1 MTGIIFVDALEE
13 LPMLSQRLVKTRTP
27 LFALGAVACAVL
39 LAGCDEYV
47 HITRDPDVHIPRHA
61 TWAWRPAQEE
71 GSRRGSRPVTSR
83 DVITRG
89 ETRGET
95 VTREDHADYD
105 VLRGKVKAAI
115 DRNMTEKGFK
125 EASDPQEADFLVD
138 FHIAVRRRNM
148 TVERVYPGAYPGLVC
163 GPFGCYSGWGYGPA
177 AVGYENIHF
186 REGTIVIDVV
196 QNATDHSVYRAVGA
210 KPVRRDTFSFT
221 QDEVNGLVHHLLKDL
236 KPSKK

>member
-1 MTGIIFVDALEE
+1 
-13 LPMLSQRLVKTRTP
+13 MLSQRLLRARAP
-27 LFALGAVACAVL
+27 LFTACAIACAVL

-47 HITRDPDVHIPRHA
+47 HITRDRDVHIARHA
-61 TWAWRPAQEE
+61 TWAWQSAQEE
-71 GSRRGSRPVTSR
+71 SSRRGSRPVVSR

-89 ETRGET
+89 ET
-95 VTREDHADYD
+95 VTREDNADND
-105 VLRGKVKAAI
+105 ALRGKVKTAVE
-115 DRNMTEKGFK
+115 RNLNEKGLK
-125 EASDPQEADFLVD
+125 EASDPATADFLVD

-177 AVGYENIHF
+177 AVGYENIRF
-186 REGTIVIDVV
+186 REGTIVVDVV
-196 QNATDHSVYRAVGA
+196 QSPANHLVYRAVGE

-236 KPSKK
+236 KPSK

>member
-1 MTGIIFVDALEE
+1 
-13 LPMLSQRLVKTRTP
+13 MLSRRLSRARKP
-27 LFALGAVACAVL
+27 LFAACAIACAVL

-47 HITRDPDVHIPRHA
+47 HITRDRDVQIARHA

-71 GSRRGSRPVTSR
+71 SRHGSRPVVSR
-83 DVITRG
+83 DVITRN
-89 ETRGET
+89 ET
-95 VTREDHADYD
+95 VTREDNAGNEAF
-105 VLRGKVKAAI
+105 RGKVKTAI
-115 DRNMTEKGFK
+115 ARNLSEKGLK
-125 EASDPQEADFLVD
+125 EASDPATADFLVD

-177 AVGYENIHF
+177 AVGYENIRF
-186 REGTIVIDVV
+186 REGTIVLEVV
-196 QNATDHSVYRAVGA
+196 QNPANHLVYRAVGE